1 MDMEALDRR
10 EPADTFRALCRS
22 SPWRW
27 ESLRFEV
34 YRSAGNTEDAGVRA
48 WLRRPGG
55 LRVETLD
62 GRLLHSTTGIND
74 SRDDLYISATRKSW
88 LLPPRLV
95 TPVYNNLGL
104 VRRRPEAA
112 YGEPEFG
119 GPRWTS
125 MLDPVELAGKSPVP
139 VDAPQ
144 ANAVDVEAVTEV
156 EDEGRRTLAATVTP
170 LRGYVP
176 RDPDFPLAGPGRTE
190 VRIDWQTGVCVA
202 ARPLD
207 SDAEGAAARG
217 HRLRILGVDEYM
229 LDDLFVEVSMHLTD
243 VREHIPWIA

>member
-1 MDMEALDRR
+1 MEALDTGN
-10 EPADTFRALCRS
+10 PVDTFRALCRS

-27 ESLRFEV
+27 ETLRFEV
-34 YRSAGNTEDAGVRA
+34 YGVVGGSPDAGVRA

-62 GRLLHSTTGIND
+62 GRLLFSTTAIND
-74 SRDDLYISATRKSW
+74 SRDELYVSATRKSW

-95 TPVYNNLGL
+95 TPVYNDLGL

-125 MLDPVELAGKSPVP
+125 MLDPVELAGDAPVP
-139 VDAPQ
+139 IDAPQ
-144 ANAVDVEAVTEV
+144 ANAVQVESVADNLV
-156 EDEGRRTLAATVTP
+156 EGRRTLTAVVRPQRA
-170 LRGYVP
+170 YVP

-190 VRIDWQTGVCVA
+190 VQIDWQTGVCVA

-207 SDAEGAAARG
+207 SDAGGAAARG

-229 LDDLFVEVSMHLTD
+229 LDDLFMEVSMHLTD